1 MKKDFCIIL
10 ILLILAVIG
19 VYVSCSG
26 TETESTAGNRIEK
39 TTFVSG

>member
-1 MKKDFCIIL
+1 MKRDFCIIL

-26 TETESTAGNRIEK
+26 TVTESTVGNRIEN
-39 TTFVSG
+39 VSVV